1 MGWIN
6 IISEIDGIDKGFSA
20 DFLGGATGDEASV
33 VVDVKVI
40 KSEDSAVI
48 SHFTASRKS
57 KIETT
62 DQVLMKA
69 VELIVEYMEGH

>member
-1 MGWIN
+1 M
-6 IISEIDGIDKGFSA
+6 
-20 DFLGGATGDEASV
+20 

-40 KSEDSAVI
+40 KSEDSTVI

-62 DQVLMKA
+62 DQILMKA